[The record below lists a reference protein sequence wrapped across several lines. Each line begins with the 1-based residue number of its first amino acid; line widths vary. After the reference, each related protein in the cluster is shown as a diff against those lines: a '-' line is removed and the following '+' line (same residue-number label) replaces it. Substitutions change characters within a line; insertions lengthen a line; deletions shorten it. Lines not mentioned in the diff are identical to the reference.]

1 MSYTIGMVIGSI
13 LGMGI
18 LSLILSLFAYKKSD
32 PWPRAL
38 KTVGTAYIIAVI
50 VYGSQDGGRYGEAL
64 LFYGIG
70 AAVML
75 WERHRHYKK
84 HWTDEEQDSELT
96 DVFR

>member
-1 MSYTIGMVIGSI
+1 MSYLIGMVIGSI

-18 LSLILSLFAYKKSD
+18 LSLILSLFAYKKSE
-32 PWPRAL
+32 PWPRAV
-38 KTVGTAYIIAVI
+38 KTVGTAYLIAVTI
-50 VYGSQDGGRYGEAL
+50 FGISDGNWGEGF

-84 HWTDEEQDSELT
+84 NWTDSEQGSELT